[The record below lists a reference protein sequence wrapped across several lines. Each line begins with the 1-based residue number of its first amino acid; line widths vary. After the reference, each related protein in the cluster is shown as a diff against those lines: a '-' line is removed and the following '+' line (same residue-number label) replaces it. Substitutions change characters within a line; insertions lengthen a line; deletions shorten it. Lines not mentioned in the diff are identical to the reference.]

1 MVVCV
6 YQTPLTHPLPT
17 PITPA
22 SLFQTTPSAG
32 AGHQDTLGAFLRKSA
47 GTKQASSQI
56 KSDIRRLTELS
67 RCFQFDWT
75 SSSQVHVVAA
85 GMHGD
90 LHCCCVCVFVFVRL
104 KQECFNLRLKQ
115 EWRMLTCGFW
125 PRDEKNPNH
134 KATASGSVF
143 KFQGSTAES
152 WQETV
157 CGYKLLWSPLKHAQ
171 MEMASTQ
178 RCTFLLKAREPKSE
192 KILLFGQI
200 HSTFLRKQTN
210 TPIGANTQQ
219 ICRSLLT
226 AAFLKVSFPPDVIL
240 GRASSY

>member
-17 PITPA
+17 PITPT

-56 KSDIRRLTELS
+56 KSDIRRLTKLS

-90 LHCCCVCVFVFVRL
+90 LHCCCVCVCVCAVKTRVFQPAIETGVEKVDVRL
-104 KQECFNLRLKQ
+104 L
-115 EWRMLTCGFW
+115 
-125 PRDEKNPNH
+125 
-134 KATASGSVF
+134 AS
-143 KFQGSTAES
+143 
-152 WQETV
+152 
-157 CGYKLLWSPLKHAQ
+157 
-171 MEMASTQ
+171 
-178 RCTFLLKAREPKSE
+178 
-192 KILLFGQI
+192 
-200 HSTFLRKQTN
+200 
-210 TPIGANTQQ
+210 
-219 ICRSLLT
+219 
-226 AAFLKVSFPPDVIL
+226 
-240 GRASSY
+240 